1 MSTIKKRGRD
11 LAFTVNELMESPR
24 LKLAVA
30 SFEEDPLLL
39 KALFTELGQ
48 EAESVAKYAV
58 IRTYQ
63 LNTALTKPEIVQILK
78 KVGTINCNNISE
90 EDPLA
95 GLPKKDINEMNTYN
109 IWWGLSLQ
117 EAKMYLGNLDPKLS
131 EEDRQ
136 KLLDDVKRKFGLM

>member
-30 SFEEDPLLL
+30 SFEKDPLLL

-58 IRTYQ
+58 IRAYQ

-78 KVGTINCNNISE
+78 KVGTINCNSISE
-90 EDPLA
+90 EDPLS

-136 KLLDDVKRKFGLM
+136 KLLDDVKRKFGLI